1 MVNRRAKL
9 RVRWRRAGL
18 TLRVG
23 AFLLTVFGLALLVYL
38 QRPTEDTNYFGTSL
52 LFYLLLNLL
61 VVILCVLVFLVGRN
75 VVKLVFD
82 RRRNILG
89 SKLRQRLVVAF
100 VGLALVPTTLLFV
113 LSSDLL
119 SQAMKGWFSNY
130 VEASVEGSVELAQNH
145 FAWMKRSTE
154 GDTRRIVTQLEAAD
168 SIDDT
173 RFRGVLEDRRQEFGL
188 FSVRFFER
196 PEGPPLEV
204 TNAAAAIES
213 FSEPPVDQ
221 AALAKAFNGETVVS
235 ADEVAASQFVR
246 VYMPVSLPGRH
257 GVLMTAMRVSPEI
270 SHAFAAVTESFNEY
284 EQLKFFKKRLR
295 LGYLLTLAMITLL
308 VLFAAIWFAFY
319 LARELVGPIQRLAEG
334 TESVARGNYDFQIR
348 TSGDDEIGSLVRSF
362 NKMTNDL
369 KNSRNEA
376 EGRRLF
382 IETILGNLAVGVIGL
397 DADRIVTSANAAA
410 ARIFEI
416 PEEAM
421 LGRPIGSVMK
431 PGDLERVET
440 LLGAIAGEEGDA
452 ILTSDVAECELN
464 VVSQGRELKVI
475 CTAGKILDP
484 HGRSS
489 GVVLLF
495 DDITDLSKA
504 QHMSAWREVA
514 QRIAHEIKNPL
525 TPIQL
530 SAQRLQRLLGTGD
543 VAPAVRESTQAIVE
557 NVDSIKRL
565 ANEFSNFARMP
576 TAEFQIADVNH
587 LITDAIAPFAENH
600 SEIVFQFIAD
610 SRVPDVTMD
619 REQIR
624 RCVMNLIDNAI
635 GAVTA
640 SPPSGEGARIVVR
653 TDYDKRRRMVVI
665 EVADNGPGISHA
677 AKARIFEP
685 YFTTKEGGTGL
696 GLAIVTSII
705 SDHQGYI
712 RCYDNPPRGAKFVI
726 ELPITP
732 RAVTQRRFAD
742 RRGGTN
748 RLPGSGGGEEKA

>member
-1 MVNRRAKL
+1 MVNRRTKFLL
-9 RVRWRRAGL
+9 RIRRAGFS
-18 TLRVG
+18 LRLG
-23 AFLLTVFGLALLVYL
+23 AFLLGVLALALLVYW
-38 QRPTEDTNYFGTSL
+38 QRPSDETSYFGNNLL
-52 LFYLLLNLL
+52 LFLLVNLL

-89 SKLRQRLVVAF
+89 SKLRLRLVVAF

-119 SQAMKGWFSNY
+119 SQAMEGWFSNH
-130 VEASVEGSVELAQNH
+130 VEASVEGAVELAQNH
-145 FAWMKRSTE
+145 FSSMKRTTEVDTLRIAQLLGAAGSVST
-154 GDTRRIVTQLEAAD
+154 DTLRSMLAE
-168 SIDDT
+168 
-173 RFRGVLEDRRQEFGL
+173 RRQEFGL
-188 FSVRFFER
+188 FSLRFFER
-196 PEGPPLEV
+196 PDAPPLEV
-204 TNAAAAIES
+204 TNAAAGIDS
-213 FSEPPVDQ
+213 FTEPPIEPG
-221 AALAKAFNGETVVS
+221 ALKKAFGGETVVS
-235 ADEVAASQFVR
+235 ADEAAASHFVR
-246 VYMPVSLPGRH
+246 VYLPTSLPGRH
-257 GVLMTAMRVSPEI
+257 GVLVAVARIAPEI
-270 SHAFAAVTESFNEY
+270 SHALAVVTESFNEY
-284 EQLKFFKKRLR
+284 EQLKFFKTPLR
-295 LGYLLTLAMITLL
+295 WGYLLTLAMITLL

-319 LARELVGPIQRLAEG
+319 LARELVVPIQRLAEG
-334 TESVARGNYDFQIR
+334 TEAVARGNYDFQIR
-348 TSGDDEIGSLVRSF
+348 ASGDDEIGSLVHSF
-362 NKMTNDL
+362 NKMTTDL
-369 KNSRNEA
+369 KSSRSEA

-382 IETILGNLAVGVIGL
+382 IETILANLAVGVIGL
-397 DADRIVTSANAAA
+397 DGDQVVTSANAAA
-410 ARIFEI
+410 ARIFEL

-431 PGDLERVET
+431 PGDVERIET
-440 LLGAIAGEEGDA
+440 LLGAVAGEEGDA
-452 ILTSDVAECELN
+452 LLSSDVAECELN

-475 CTAGKILDP
+475 CTAGKILDIN
-484 HGRSS
+484 GRSI

-530 SAQRLQRLLGTGD
+530 SAQRLQRLLSGD
-543 VAPAVRESTQAIVE
+543 EVAPAVRESTQAIVE

-576 TAEFQIADVNH
+576 TAEFQVADINH

-624 RCVMNLIDNAI
+624 RCVINLIDNAI
-635 GAVTA
+635 GAVA
-640 SPPSGEGARIVVR
+640 AHPPSGEGARIVVR
-653 TDYDKRRRMVVI
+653 TDYDKRRRMVLL

-677 AKARIFEP
+677 DKTRIFEP

-696 GLAIVTSII
+696 GLAIVTSIV

-712 RCYDNPPRGAKFVI
+712 RCYDNPPRGAKFVL

-732 RAVTQRRFAD
+732 RAGTQRRFAD
-742 RRGGTN
+742 RRGS
-748 RLPGSGGGEEKA
+748 RFGGAEREEKA